1 MLDKFYSAKSE
12 KDLKSLQKLYTALL
26 IVAISLLIVFN
37 GISYFLSGKFHLIPS
52 ILFIIIMFW
61 SALNIDYL
69 KKKV

>member
-1 MLDKFYSAKSE
+1 MLDKFYSNKSE

-26 IVAISLLIVFN
+26 IVAVSFLIVFN
-37 GISYFLSGKFHLIPS
+37 GISYLLTANFHLIPS
-52 ILFIIIMFW
+52 ILIIIIIFW